1 MIDIIKVI
9 CTIVGTF
16 IGAGFASGKE
26 IYLFFYRYGVWGML
40 GIIISCSF
48 IGYIIYKVI
57 MISKSNGFNNY
68 DEFLNHI
75 IKSKYIKIIIKN
87 IIDIFLIISFCVMI
101 SGFCSFMKQ
110 EFNINFF
117 ISYITILIC
126 CYAIFK
132 RNVNGILKIN
142 NILIPII
149 IVIILIIASNKINLI
164 PLDETNNLEN
174 GKFLIS
180 SILYSNYNLLTIIPI
195 IITITKKVK
204 NKRNTKYVSTITTA
218 IILLLSFAI
227 FSILANGNNSILNL
241 DMPVVAIAGQSGKI
255 YKYIYCIVV
264 GTAIFTTAVSVGYSY
279 LQKFENNEKNYNR
292 QILVLM
298 FFTILSISI
307 GFSKL
312 IEILYPVFGVI
323 GVLQSFFIIKT
334 KDVR

>member
-26 IYLFFYRYGVWGML
+26 IYLFFYRYGIGGML
-40 GIIISCSF
+40 GIIISSGF
-48 IGYIIYKVI
+48 VGYIIYKAI
-57 MISKSNGFNNY
+57 IISKNNGLNNY
-68 DEFLNHI
+68 DEFLEHI

-87 IIDIFLIISFCVMI
+87 IINIFLIISFCVMI

-117 ISYITILIC
+117 VSYILILFF
-126 CYAIFK
+126 CYIIFK
-132 RNVNGILKIN
+132 RNVNGIIKIN

-149 IVIILIIASNKINLI
+149 IVIILIIACKGMNFEEAIK
-164 PLDETNNLEN
+164 NNNIEN
-174 GKFLIS
+174 SKFFIS

-195 IITITKKVK
+195 IITITKKIK
-204 NKRNTKYVSTITTA
+204 NKKNTKYISISTTL

-227 FSILANGNNSILNL
+227 FSILANGDSSILNL
-241 DMPVVAIAGQSGKI
+241 DMPVVAIAGKSGNI
-255 YKYIYCIVV
+255 YKYIYSIVV
-264 GTAIFTTAVSVGYSY
+264 GTAIFTTAISVGYSY

-292 QILVLM
+292 QMIVLAIFTFLSM
-298 FFTILSISI
+298 FI

-312 IEILYPVFGVI
+312 IEILYPLFGVI
-323 GVLQSFFIIKT
+323 GLMQSLFIIKF
-334 KDVR
+334 KE